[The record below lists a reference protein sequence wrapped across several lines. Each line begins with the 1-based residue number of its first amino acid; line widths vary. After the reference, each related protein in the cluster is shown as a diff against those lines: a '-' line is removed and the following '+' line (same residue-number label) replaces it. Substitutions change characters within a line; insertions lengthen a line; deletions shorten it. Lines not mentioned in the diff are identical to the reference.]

1 MSTLK
6 VNALQNTSGTAY
18 GFIKQVVQAS
28 TSTETV
34 ISSTTYADT
43 TLTASITPSSTSS
56 KILVIVDQQFTIN
69 RSSTANN
76 AGAGIKLLRD
86 STVIHTPVTNA
97 DSNPLEPYGE
107 SFFNHFLR
115 FTLTKLD
122 SPSSTSSVTYK
133 TQGRPHLTSASGYV
147 NFQATGNN
155 YVQAGTSYI
164 TLLEV
169 AA

>member
-28 TSTETV
+28 TSTYTSV
-34 ISSTTYADT
+34 TTTTYTDT
-43 TLTASITPSSTSS
+43 GLSASITPSSTSS
-56 KILVIVDQQFTIN
+56 KILVIVDQQFRIG
-69 RSSTANN
+69 RYSVYRN
-76 AGAGIKLLRD
+76 AGAGIKLLRG
-86 STVIHTPVTNA
+86 STAIHTPVTN
-97 DSNPLEPYGE
+97 DQSNPLEPYGE
-107 SFFNHFLR
+107 TLFNSFMR

-122 SPSSTSSVTYK
+122 SPATTSSVTYK
-133 TQGRPHLTSASGYV
+133 TQGRPHLNTHSGAV
-147 NFQATGNN
+147 EFQHTGSN
-155 YVQAGTSYI
+155 YDQGGISYM

>member
-28 TSTETV
+28 TSTETT
-34 ISSTTYADT
+34 ISTTTYTDT
-43 TLTASITPSSTSS
+43 GLTASITPSSTSS
-56 KILVIVDQQFTIN
+56 KILVIVDQQLRVGRN
-69 RSSTANN
+69 SSYNN
-76 AGAGIKLLRD
+76 AGAGIKLLRG
-86 STVIHTPVTNA
+86 STAIHTPVTN
-97 DSNPLEPYGE
+97 DQSNPLEPYGQ
-107 SFFNHFLR
+107 SFFNNFMR

-133 TQGRPHLTSASGYV
+133 TQGRPHLTSQSGV
-147 NFQATGNN
+147 VIFQTTGSN
-155 YVQAGTSYI
+155 YVQDGTSYI
-164 TLLEV
+164 TLLEI

>member
-18 GFIKQVVQAS
+18 DFVKQVVQAS
-28 TSTETV
+28 TSTQV
-34 ISSTTYADT
+34 SVSTTTYTDT
-43 TLTASITPSSTSS
+43 GLTASITPSSTSS
-56 KILVIVDQQFTIN
+56 KILVIVDQQFRIA
-69 RSSTANN
+69 RASSAKN

-86 STVIHTPVTNA
+86 STTIHTPITND
-97 DSNPLEPYGE
+97 DSNPLEVYGE
-107 SFFNHFLR
+107 NLFNHFTR

-122 SPSSTSSVTYK
+122 SPATTSSVTYK
-133 TQGRPHLTSASGYV
+133 TQGRPHLTTSSGVV
-147 NFQATGNN
+147 NFQYTGSN
-155 YVQAGTSYI
+155 YDQNGTSYI